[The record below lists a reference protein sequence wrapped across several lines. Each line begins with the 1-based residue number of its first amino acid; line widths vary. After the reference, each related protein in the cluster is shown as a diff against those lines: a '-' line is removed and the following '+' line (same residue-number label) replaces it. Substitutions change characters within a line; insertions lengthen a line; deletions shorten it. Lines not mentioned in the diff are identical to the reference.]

1 MLRRI
6 KRFLASKEEQN
17 AKLADWIAGH
27 IGEMVERGEQ
37 HKDLVTVRSNPLEGS
52 EAFVEL
58 GFVRDTAIR
67 DNPELGA
74 LFQSRWGD
82 YLGAYNVSAGFP
94 RPGGSMTVLF
104 LAAYDA
110 PWASLSREEILAGIA
125 GGAAYEFFAE
135 LEKLLSL
142 ARKGR
147 L

>member
-67 DNPELGA
+67 DNPELKT
-74 LFQSRWGD
+74 LFESRWGK
-82 YLGAYNVSAGFP
+82 YLKAYNVTAGFP
-94 RPGGSMTVLF
+94 RPGGSMTMLF
-104 LAAYDA
+104 LAAYDS
-110 PWASLSREEILAGIA
+110 PWASLSGGVILAGIA
-125 GGAAYEFFAE
+125 EGAAFEFFEE
-135 LEKLLSL
+135 LEKFLAL

-147 L
+147 I